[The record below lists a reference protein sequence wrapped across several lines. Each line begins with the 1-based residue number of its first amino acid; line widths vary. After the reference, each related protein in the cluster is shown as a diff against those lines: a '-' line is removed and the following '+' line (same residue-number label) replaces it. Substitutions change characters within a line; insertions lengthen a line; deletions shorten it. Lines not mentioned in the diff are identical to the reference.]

1 MSAEIRLDEM
11 SRADKLLVMEAI
23 WDDLCRQAEGVVSPG
38 WHEEVLAE
46 RAARYDDGK
55 ETAEDWADAKARIKS
70 RLP

>member
-23 WDDLCRQAEGVVSPG
+23 WDDLCRQAEVVVSPDC
-38 WHEEVLAE
+38 HEGVLAE

-55 ETAEDWADAKARIKS
+55 ETAEDWADAKARIKTQ
-70 RLP
+70 LP